1 MTGFPKH
8 RNMKKLFVI
17 ACCCLALGVS
27 AQNDRVNDFN
37 TTHWLQSF
45 NTVRLDDRW
54 SLLLEFQWRRANGF
68 RQGLQELYRT
78 GVNYKVNDQVSVL
91 AGYAF
96 VQTHPY
102 GDYPI
107 AANGSFPEHRVFE
120 QLSFRH
126 PVQRWLFTH
135 RFRLEQRWLQRIVNG
150 TNGPVKDWNYLNRF
164 RYQFR
169 AQYRLKA
176 KGNQEWYAAAADEL
190 FIGAGKNLGTNIF
203 DQNRL
208 FLLTGYKFSRKFSLE
223 AGYFNQTLQQ
233 GRRVNNQTIMQRN
246 NGLVLSSF
254 LTL

>member
-1 MTGFPKH
+1 M
-8 RNMKKLFVI
+8 MKLYYCTALLLLSVFVQ
-17 ACCCLALGVS
+17 

-45 NTVRLDDRW
+45 NTVRLNGKW
-54 SLLLEFQWRRANGF
+54 SLHMEFQWRRSEGF
-68 RQGLQELYRT
+68 SKGLQELYRT
-78 GVNYKVNDQVSVL
+78 GINYKINDQVTVH

-107 AANGSFPEHRVFE
+107 ASSGSFPEHRAYE
-120 QLSFRH
+120 QLTIRH
-126 PVQRWLFTH
+126 PVQKWLFTH
-135 RFRLEQRWLQRIVNG
+135 RFRIEQRWLQRTVSG
-150 TNGPVKDWNYLNRF
+150 TTGPVKDWNYVNRF

-169 AQYRLKA
+169 TQYPLNV
-176 KGNQEWYAAAADEL
+176 KGNREWYAAAADEL
-190 FIGAGKNLGTNIF
+190 FIGAGRNLGTNIF

-208 FLLTGYKFSRKFSLE
+208 FILLGYKFSKRYSVE

-233 GRRVNNQTIMQRN
+233 GRRINNQTIMQRN

-254 LTL
+254 LSI